1 METIRNNNTIK
12 NSQKSNIVK
21 KYNFGNKLLEIDFL
35 DNNINSFENNS
46 QTFNSEMKTPKKS
59 KESDIKFNIHD
70 ENNLFT
76 ISTSSRNNLN
86 KIISE
91 QNSILNNQNKNNKNE
106 KKNFQKKSIIKNM
119 EKSKTIPLSKNLKNY
134 IKNINNNLN
143 INIKNIDNTNIY
155 FSNQV
160 NEINKENLLNEESIK
175 LIKEDKNK
183 DIQEQ
188 DNSTIITQE
197 YIKDKII
204 ELIDN
209 YIKLSKEIKQK
220 MNINRKLLKKFLLCK
235 EKYYTELKINNRLN
249 SNINIKEIK
258 YLIHVNIR
266 SKLNEKIYFPIMNKI
281 KIKESKIF
289 QNIFY
294 DHKNS
299 PEYKAK
305 EAKRKLQEKLE
316 QQKKV
321 HSLLKLIRELI
332 EKYEN
337 LSQIYNEDE
346 KKKILFKSLLVRYAI
361 REKEENKEK
370 KLIDKFNEIQN
381 KIENEKKNNLV
392 ENKAKEIQNDVYK
405 SIIKEESDEEK
416 SSISDKFK
424 KGYSFKQKLSWASND
439 SVLKEKDNLDSN
451 KSNINDDNN
460 SSIMSSG
467 LKIIRENSE
476 ENIKKEKENNNNNN
490 VLSSGLKI
498 IKENN
503 EEDFIKEN
511 ENSNNDDKNEQN
523 KYNIE
528 ENEENK

>member
-1 METIRNNNTIK
+1 
-12 NSQKSNIVK
+12 
-21 KYNFGNKLLEIDFL
+21 
-35 DNNINSFENNS
+35 
-46 QTFNSEMKTPKKS
+46 
-59 KESDIKFNIHD
+59 
-70 ENNLFT
+70 
-76 ISTSSRNNLN
+76 
-86 KIISE
+86 
-91 QNSILNNQNKNNKNE
+91 
-106 KKNFQKKSIIKNM
+106 
-119 EKSKTIPLSKNLKNY
+119 
-134 IKNINNNLN
+134 
-143 INIKNIDNTNIY
+143 
-155 FSNQV
+155 
-160 NEINKENLLNEESIK
+160 
-175 LIKEDKNK
+175 
-183 DIQEQ
+183 
-188 DNSTIITQE
+188 
-197 YIKDKII
+197 
-204 ELIDN
+204 
-209 YIKLSKEIKQK
+209 

-370 KLIDKFNEIQN
+370 KLIDKFNEIQK

-392 ENKAKEIQNDVYK
+392 QNKAKEIQNDVYK

-523 KYNIE
+523 KCNIE

>member
-1 METIRNNNTIK
+1 
-12 NSQKSNIVK
+12 
-21 KYNFGNKLLEIDFL
+21 
-35 DNNINSFENNS
+35 
-46 QTFNSEMKTPKKS
+46 
-59 KESDIKFNIHD
+59 
-70 ENNLFT
+70 
-76 ISTSSRNNLN
+76 
-86 KIISE
+86 
-91 QNSILNNQNKNNKNE
+91 
-106 KKNFQKKSIIKNM
+106 
-119 EKSKTIPLSKNLKNY
+119 
-134 IKNINNNLN
+134 
-143 INIKNIDNTNIY
+143 
-155 FSNQV
+155 
-160 NEINKENLLNEESIK
+160 
-175 LIKEDKNK
+175 
-183 DIQEQ
+183 
-188 DNSTIITQE
+188 
-197 YIKDKII
+197 
-204 ELIDN
+204 
-209 YIKLSKEIKQK
+209 
-220 MNINRKLLKKFLLCK
+220 
-235 EKYYTELKINNRLN
+235 
-249 SNINIKEIK
+249 
-258 YLIHVNIR
+258 
-266 SKLNEKIYFPIMNKI
+266 MNKI

-451 KSNINDDNN
+451 KSNINDDN
-460 SSIMSSG
+460 SSMMSSG

-476 ENIKKEKENNNNNN
+476 ENIKKEKENNNNN